1 MIRWS
6 KYVIL
11 LLEIVHVRSSVE
23 NTTCVT
29 KNEIINRTLI
39 LLEKSLEAIFLF
51 LSSKIKENQIIL
63 KKLIYR

>member
-11 LLEIVHVRSSVE
+11 LLEMVHVRSSVE